1 MSTAWGSRGAAR
13 GRGKVLLV
21 GAGPGDPRLL
31 TLMGADALRE
41 ADVVVYDDLVN
52 PAILSH
58 VRAGAL
64 LVRAGK
70 RAGQPSIEQDEINRL
85 IVDHARRGRTVVR
98 LKGGDPFV
106 FGRGGEEVEALARED
121 VEWEVVPGVSSG
133 IGVAG
138 RAGIPLTHR
147 ELAASVAFVTAER
160 SRTSER
166 DGVDWAALGSA
177 VDTLVIFMCA
187 RSITRIARTLVDA
200 GRSPSTPISVVSRGT
215 RDDEER
221 FVSTLG
227 EVAALDG
234 AVESADRTALF
245 AAPAI
250 AIVGEVAA
258 FPERVAAL
266 RHATEEIVYDE
277 IVA

>member
-1 MSTAWGSRGAAR
+1 MSTAWSSRGSAR

-31 TLMGADALRE
+31 TLMGADALRA

-52 PAILSH
+52 PALLAH
-58 VRAGAL
+58 VRSGAL

-70 RAGQPSIEQDEINRL
+70 RAGLPSIDQEEINRML
-85 IVDHARRGRTVVR
+85 VEHARRGRTVVR

-106 FGRGGEEVEALARED
+106 FGRGGEEIEALAREEI
-121 VEWEVVPGVSSG
+121 EWEVVPGVSAG

-147 ELAASVAFVTAER
+147 ELASSVAFVTAER
-160 SRTSER
+160 SPVEGR
-166 DGVDWAALGSA
+166 GHVDWGALASS
-177 VDTLVIFMCA
+177 VDTLVIFMCS
-187 RSITRIARTLVDA
+187 RSIAKIAREIVES
-200 GRSPSTPISVVSRGT
+200 GRSPSTPVAIVSRGT

-221 FVSTLG
+221 VATSLG
-227 EVAALDG
+227 ELAALDG
-234 AVESADRTALF
+234 AIESADRTPLF
-245 AAPAI
+245 AVPAI

-266 RHATEEIVYDE
+266 RHATEEVDYDE